1 MSEMIYKRATNQE
14 TFKINREKV
23 EQPFLYVKW
32 ESVNVAKANLGPVA
46 FILWLYLARHKDG
59 TKWVFSMK
67 SFCEW
72 AGVSYSTGARAKKEL
87 LSKDTGYLV
96 PIEGKKS
103 EFNFY
108 EYPEQLRTIAQEEN
122 IIQIHKTSGDSPEA
136 DGFTF

>member
-1 MSEMIYKRATNQE
+1 
-14 TFKINREKV
+14 
-23 EQPFLYVKW
+23 
-32 ESVNVAKANLGPVA
+32 
-46 FILWLYLARHKDG
+46 
-59 TKWVFSMK
+59 MK

-87 LSKDTGYLV
+87 LNKDTGYLV

-108 EYPEQLRTIAQEEN
+108 EYPEQLRAIAQEEN